1 MDFTFK
7 KEERLCSRRL
17 IDQLYAEGHR
27 LMAFPFSVQW
37 LAFLTPPK
45 EQSSLHSLALLCTP
59 LHSPCQVLIVAPKR
73 KFKHAV
79 DRNRVRRLTRECYRL
94 RKPDF
99 YAFLEEHSI
108 SIVFS
113 MVYVHNEIMPYEQLG
128 KKMDKLLESL
138 EKEIVATL

>member
-37 LAFLTPPK
+37 MK
-45 EQSSLHSLALLCTP
+45 VEG
-59 LHSPCQVLIVAPKR
+59 PCQALIVAPKR
-73 KFKHAV
+73 RFHHAV

-94 RKPDF
+94 RKPTF
-99 YAFLEEHSI
+99 YAFLEEQGV

-113 MVYVHNEIMPYEQLG
+113 MVYVHNEIMPFEQLG
-128 KKMDKLLESL
+128 KKMDKLFELL
-138 EKEIVATL
+138 EKDIMSNCEL

>member
-37 LAFLTPPK
+37 MSVPNISPL
-45 EQSSLHSLALLCTP
+45 SSHL
-59 LHSPCQVLIVAPKR
+59 SPCQVLIVAPKR
-73 KFKHAV
+73 KLHHAV
-79 DRNRVRRLTRECYRL
+79 DRNRIKRLTRECYRL
-94 RKPDF
+94 RKPAF
-99 YAFLEEHSI
+99 YAFLEEHNA

-113 MVYVHNEIMPYEQLG
+113 MVYIHNEIMSYEQFG

-138 EKEIVATL
+138 EKEIMATI

>member
-1 MDFTFK
+1 MAFTFK
-7 KEERLCSRRL
+7 KEERLCSRQL

-27 LMAFPFSVQW
+27 LMAFPYSVQW
-37 LAFLTPPK
+37 MTV
-45 EQSSLHSLALLCTP
+45 EG
-59 LHSPCQVLIVAPKR
+59 PCQVLIVAPKR
-73 KFKHAV
+73 RFKHAV

-113 MVYVHNEIMPYEQLG
+113 MVYVHNEIMPFEQLG

>member
-37 LAFLTPPK
+37 MVVPNL
-45 EQSSLHSLALLCTP
+45 
-59 LHSPCQVLIVAPKR
+59 SPSQVLIVAPKR

-128 KKMDKLLESL
+128 KKMDKLLETL